1 MMTKTQNCLNIHDH
15 LADQFGDHHDDPK
28 LFNVWKSE
36 SCFGF
41 SGSAHIAADTDSR
54 LGNQFS
60 DIWDAWEKLL
70 NLSKI
75 RPRLFSCLLKSI
87 SYFEYCVES
96 EKSSER
102 KQLIILNALGQ
113 FQNGIE
119 EENNKKN
126 ENINIET
133 PLTRAAILN
142 WTGIG
147 LCWVG

>member
-1 MMTKTQNCLNIHDH
+1 M
-15 LADQFGDHHDDPK
+15 
-28 LFNVWKSE
+28 
-36 SCFGF
+36 
-41 SGSAHIAADTDSR
+41 
-54 LGNQFS
+54 
-60 DIWDAWEKLL
+60 
-70 NLSKI
+70 
-75 RPRLFSCLLKSI
+75 
-87 SYFEYCVES
+87 
-96 EKSSER
+96 
-102 KQLIILNALGQ
+102 IILNALGQ